1 MSNQTKAAGG
11 LSDPGRIKEVLSRH
25 GFHFSK
31 ALGQN
36 FLINP
41 TVCPRMAQACGAG
54 DCKGV
59 IEVGPGIGV
68 LTWELS
74 QVAEKVCAIELDSRL
89 FPVLEETLAGRDN
102 VKIIP
107 GDVMKLDL
115 AQLIQEEF
123 GGGPVC
129 VCANLP
135 YYITSPVI
143 LRLLEEH
150 LPLTSI
156 TVMVQKEAAA
166 IVISMVAG
174 PLHHTSMAIGAAISA
189 GIISLCLVAYGLYF
203 WPWKK

>member
-74 QVAEKVCAIELDSRL
+74 QAAEKGCAIELDSRL
-89 FPVLEETLAGRDN
+89 FPVLEALQSAATLGINSTIKDKSFNSASATPAIVFPVLLN
-102 VKIIP
+102 LAQKHLK
-107 GDVMKLDL
+107 KLDTGL
-115 AQLIQEEF
+115 RTYHDKQLTALLSKLGEGYPQRL
-123 GGGPVC
+123 
-129 VCANLP
+129 NLP
-135 YYITSPVI
+135 QQGSFQLGYYHQTQV
-143 LRLLEEH
+143 RFEKKEE
-150 LPLTSI
+150 
-156 TVMVQKEAAA
+156 K
-166 IVISMVAG
+166 
-174 PLHHTSMAIGAAISA
+174 
-189 GIISLCLVAYGLYF
+189 
-203 WPWKK
+203 

>member
-25 GFHFSK
+25 GFQFSK

-89 FPVLEETLAGRDN
+89 FG
-102 VKIIP
+102 
-107 GDVMKLDL
+107 
-115 AQLIQEEF
+115 Q
-123 GGGPVC
+123 
-129 VCANLP
+129 
-135 YYITSPVI
+135 
-143 LRLLEEH
+143 
-150 LPLTSI
+150 
-156 TVMVQKEAAA
+156 
-166 IVISMVAG
+166 
-174 PLHHTSMAIGAAISA
+174 
-189 GIISLCLVAYGLYF
+189 
-203 WPWKK
+203 